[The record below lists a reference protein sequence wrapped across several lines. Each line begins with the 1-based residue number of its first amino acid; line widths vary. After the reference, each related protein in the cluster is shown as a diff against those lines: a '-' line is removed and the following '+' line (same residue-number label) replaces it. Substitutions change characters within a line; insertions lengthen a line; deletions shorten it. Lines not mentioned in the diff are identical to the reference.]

1 MVIGDHGL
9 ARGAPL
15 QRSYS
20 TGGFNVLD
28 QDAFDKWTPLEHP
41 HK

>member
-15 QRSYS
+15 KLYS
-20 TGGFNVLD
+20 PKEG
-28 QDAFDKWTPLEHP
+28 DKIRE
-41 HK
+41 